1 MEGMQTL
8 IMVGV
13 MFAVFYFIVLRPQV
27 KKQKETAAML
37 AALGKGDQVITRGGV
52 IGTITGVQEDNQ
64 ILVVEIQDKVRVKIP
79 RSYVEGKWDPKPAAS
94 TAKSAA

>member
-1 MEGMQTL
+1 MQTL

-52 IGTITGVQEDNQ
+52 IGTITGVQDDNQ
-64 ILVVEIQDKVRVKIP
+64 TLVLEIQDKVRIRVP
-79 RSYVEGKWDPKPAAS
+79 RPYVEGKWEPKPAA
-94 TAKSAA
+94 TAAKSAA